1 MKIKRMTACFGC
13 LDHETLGLE
22 EGLNILTL
30 PNEGGKSTWCAFLRV
45 MLYGLNTRE
54 RDKKGFLADKSRY
67 LPWNGS
73 PMEGELL
80 ISWRGRDILIRR
92 YTKASVPMG
101 AFEAVYSDTGDP
113 VPGLTGDNL
122 GDVLIG
128 VSRSVFERS
137 AFLGQ
142 SGLAVSQTP
151 ELEKR
156 LAALV
161 SSGEEGVS
169 ATQARERL
177 ADWQR
182 KRQYRG
188 RGAIPTLEARRSEL
202 TAGLEAIRDVTGLI
216 RENRTRIDRY
226 EEMRLKLKHQV
237 DLHQAISQSAQAQAY
252 AQAQAE
258 LKQAG
263 AQLEKLKAQMP
274 AGGFPPKAELERARD
289 EVAFLRSLDAN
300 RKQAERQVPEA
311 EAALAAAREAAADPV
326 FRGNAA
332 AARSKAAGAERQL
345 GALEREQKKAARGV
359 WLVPV
364 VFCVLFILNFA
375 GMFLKL
381 GRFEPGMLI
390 PLGFLAVGAVGG
402 ALCAVRKKRFAGQIQ
417 SILAQFQAGSAEAIA
432 DKAEDYGRRLEA
444 VSRAEEELKRAQ
456 KTQADLRTQRDEVW
470 NRLHDLVVTFAPEV
484 KDVFG
489 FSAAITRSLTLLDA
503 VSAAETRRESAQ
515 KLFDTVAAHGK
526 GCAGAVG
533 EEPTLPLE
541 QAQAGLQE
549 AQRRLDACQNDLS
562 MALGRRSTLGEPEAL
577 QAEIESADRSLAS
590 LRADYDA
597 LQIALDALDQADGE
611 MRNRFSPELNRRS
624 GIYFQR
630 LTQGRYG
637 KVRLNRA
644 LDAGAEEQG
653 GVVAR
658 DVLSLSRGTAD
669 QLWLAVRLA
678 VCDLALPGEE
688 LCPLVLDDALVNF
701 DDQRVLPALGLLE
714 ELARR
719 RQIILFT
726 CHNRER
732 RLYQSLR
739 ACPEE
744 EVK

>member
-13 LDHETLGLE
+13 LDHETLELE

-67 LPWNGS
+67 LPWNGA

-92 YTKASVPMG
+92 YTKTSVPMG
-101 AFEAVYSDTGDP
+101 AFEAVYPDTGDP

-142 SGLAVSQTP
+142 SSLAVSQTP

-169 ATQARERL
+169 ATQVRERL
-177 ADWQR
+177 ADWQH

-188 RGAIPTLEARRSEL
+188 RGAIPTLEARRNEL
-202 TAGLEAIRDVTGLI
+202 SAGLEAIRDVTGLI
-216 RENRTRIDRY
+216 RENRTRIDQY
-226 EEMRLKLKHQV
+226 EEMHCKLKHQV
-237 DLHQAISQSAQAQAY
+237 ELHQAKSQSAQAQAY
-252 AQAQAE
+252 AQAQEE
-258 LKQAG
+258 LKQAE
-263 AQLEKLKAQMP
+263 AQLEKLKARMP
-274 AGGFPPKAELERARD
+274 AGGFPPKAELESARD

-300 RKQAERQVPEA
+300 RKQAARQVPEA
-311 EAALAAAREAAADPV
+311 EKALSEARIAAEDPV
-326 FRGNAA
+326 FSGDAA
-332 AARSKAAGAERQL
+332 AARSKAAAAERQL
-345 GALEREQKKAARGV
+345 GELERERKKAARGV
-359 WLVPV
+359 WLIPM
-364 VFCVLFILNFA
+364 VFCVLFVLSFA

-390 PLGFLAVGAVGG
+390 PLGFLVIG
-402 ALCAVRKKRFAGQIQ
+402 ALGGVLCARRKKGAGEQIQ
-417 SILAQFQAGSAEAIA
+417 AVLSQFQAANAA
-432 DKAEDYGRRLEA
+432 DILARAEDYGRRQEA
-444 VSRAEEELKRAQ
+444 VSRAGEELKRAQ
-456 KTQADLRTQRDEVW
+456 KTQAGLQTQRDEVW
-470 NRLHDLVVTFAPEV
+470 NRLHDLVAAFAPEV

-489 FSAAITRSLTLLDA
+489 FSAAITRGLTLLDA
-503 VSAAETRRESAQ
+503 VSAAEARRESAQ

-549 AQRRLDACQNDLS
+549 VQRRLAACQNDLS
-562 MALGRRSTLGEPEAL
+562 MALGRRGTLGEPEAV
-577 QAEIESADRSLAS
+577 QAEIDSTDRSLVS

-630 LTQGRYG
+630 LTQGKYG

-644 LDAGAEEQG
+644 LDARAEEQG
-653 GVVAR
+653 GVVTR
-658 DVLSLSRGTAD
+658 DVISLSQGTAD

-688 LCPLVLDDALVNF
+688 LCPLVLDDALVHF
-701 DDQRVLPALGLLE
+701 DDRRLASALGLLE

-719 RQIILFT
+719 RQMILFT

-732 RLYQSLR
+732 RVYQNLR